1 MKKLGIL
8 ILSMVSLSCGGGYL
22 HAQSQPAQAAL
33 QVPILPM
40 EIKFR
45 HATQYFYQAIG
56 DDSRYSQISAV
67 VDDGHSEVILL
78 DRTMNRRAFYSSS
91 QKRIDVLQAHG
102 VDAYQTD
109 VRVESSNPIE
119 GRPVYRI
126 RFQDT
131 RGDQIDWQF
140 IAAEMVQ
147 HAKPE
152 VVTQP
157 NDDGFLCIYAP
168 RRATAAVGTAVTI
181 AGRKY
186 SPLASGTDGVQAWYA
201 EDLTTAQIVAGT
213 QILTVQASPS
223 ALAEGAT
230 WKLRTTGGLESQI
243 VASKDSEGELVMQ
256 HNLPDAGYLKYELE
270 QTEEGYRVQS
280 VSLTAQSNT
289 LWLFFDPGLPLLSN
303 HGVDRLNIAFAIA
316 ENEETTIARGN
327 LTVHQSRGVERL
339 AWNFEIPES
348 ARTSGFETAVNMI
361 PASAYSAP

>member
-1 MKKLGIL
+1 MKKLGIS
-8 ILSMVSLSCGGGYL
+8 ILSMISLFCAGGSL
-22 HAQSQPAQAAL
+22 HAQSQAAV

-56 DDSRYSQISAV
+56 DGSRYSEITAV
-67 VDDGHSEVILL
+67 ADADHSEVILL
-78 DRTMNRRAFYSSS
+78 DRTMNRRAFYSAS

-102 VDAYQTD
+102 VDAYRTD
-109 VRVESSNPIE
+109 VRIENSNGIE

-126 RFQDT
+126 RFQDS

-140 IAAEMVQ
+140 IAAEMVP
-147 HAKPE
+147 HSKPE
-152 VVTQP
+152 VVAQP

-168 RRATAAVGTAVTI
+168 RRATAAAGTAVTI

-186 SPLASGTDGVQAWYA
+186 STLSSGTNSVQAWYA

-213 QILTVQASPS
+213 QILAVQASPS

-230 WKLRTTGGLESQI
+230 WKLQATGGQASQI
-243 VASKDSEGELVMQ
+243 VASKGSEGEFVMQ
-256 HNLPDAGYLKYELE
+256 HNLPDAGYLRYELK
-270 QTEEGYRVQS
+270 QTEEGYRVRS
-280 VSLTAQSNT
+280 VSLTAESNT

-303 HGVDRLNIAFAIA
+303 HEVDRLNIAFAIA
-316 ENEETTIARGN
+316 ENEDTAIARGN

-339 AWNFEIPES
+339 AWNFDMPES
-348 ARTSGFETAVNMI
+348 ARTSGFETAVNLI
-361 PASAYSAP
+361 PLHPAP